1 MNDLSTAQ
9 TLTAAES
16 GASPRGIRGLLEQY
30 ARLARDTR
38 EKGLLFE
45 RLIAQF
51 LRTDPLYSARF
62 DAVWLWQDWPGRD
75 GKPDTGIDLVARE
88 SYTGKLCAIQCKFYA
103 SDHYLQKSDIDSF
116 FTASGKEG
124 FSSRAIVS
132 TTSHWSKH
140 ATDALLGQQI
150 DTFRIGIDQLEAS
163 DIDWNRFRLDEP
175 EEMRREPLKDLREHQ
190 LEALRAVKQGFT
202 EHDRGK
208 LIMACG
214 TGKTF
219 TSLRIAERTVA
230 RGGSVLFLVPSIALL
245 SQTLREW
252 AAQQE
257 IPQRAFA
264 ICSDTKVGKKAEDY
278 SVSDL
283 AYPATTNAPSLLKAA
298 LGSGPDDGITVYF
311 STYQSIAVV
320 AEAQAAG
327 LPEFDLVVCDEA
339 HRTTGVTLSGDNESA
354 FVRVHD
360 ASYIRAKKRLYM
372 TATPKLYG
380 EAAKTKASEK
390 LAVVV
395 SMDDE
400 SRFGPEFHRLGFGAA
415 VERGL
420 LSDYRVLAVDE
431 GTVNA
436 NFQQEFAQQG
446 ELSIPDAARIVGI
459 YNGLAKR
466 GVQGLGPWPMDIAP
480 MRRAVAFSRSIKDS
494 QKVSSMLD
502 GFSGGPAASGVP
514 SFPTAAEQE
523 RLEIAGENADATQR
537 AAIDKATVQPL
548 GIQAKHVDGTMNV
561 LVRNTML
568 DWLKEETDPTEN
580 GCRILT
586 NARCLSEG
594 VDVPAL
600 DAVIFLNSRDSQV
613 DVVQSV
619 GRVMRKAEG
628 KDYGYIILPIA
639 VPAGESPEQA
649 LNDNAK
655 YKVVWDV
662 LRALRAHDE
671 RFEAKIEQLDLNRRS
686 DAQIQAIAVT
696 DWHGEGSG
704 DGDGPEAVA
713 VPMDWSTLGADWR
726 DAIYA
731 KIVDKVGERDYWE
744 NWARDV
750 ADIAARQ
757 QARIESLVTGSDAR
771 IRTEFEAFVGGL
783 QDNLNPSI
791 TEKDAVESLSQ
802 HLITQPIFDALFED
816 YSFSANNP
824 VSQVMQRMVDA
835 LEGTNVESE
844 RQELDA
850 FYASVRRT
858 VSGIEDAAGKQTTI
872 KRLYEKFFSG
882 AFRDTSNRLGI
893 VYTPNEIVDFILH
906 SADDVLRSEFGVS
919 ISDEGVHVLDPFT
932 GTGTF
937 IVRLLQS
944 GLIKTSDLVRKYRY
958 ELHANEIVLLAYYVA
973 AVNIEETFHGI
984 VGATRGAHAEQYET
998 DKYEPF
1004 PGIVLTDTF
1013 QSSEDDDRYDDHG
1026 VFGDNNERVKAQNAL
1041 DIRVIV
1047 GNPPYSSGQDSAND
1061 NNQNLK
1067 YPYLDKRIAETYAA
1081 RSTAQ
1086 NKNSLYDSYIRAIRW
1101 ASDRIKDRGIVCF
1114 VSNGGFLD
1122 GNTADGLRKSL
1133 TDEFSSLYVFNLR
1146 GNTRNSGEQARK
1158 EGGQTFGSGSR
1169 ATIAISLLVKNPDA
1183 TEQGVLHYRDIGDYL
1198 TREQKLGLIAE
1209 HGSVSGVPWD
1219 ILEPNEAGDWLNQRD
1234 DTFASFTPIGDKNA
1248 SENASFAVHSRGIET
1263 GRDAWIY
1270 NSSDRIIEHNV
1281 KETIGIYNND
1291 RERWAKSDKLDSLAD
1306 FVESDPAKISW
1317 TSTLIA
1323 RLQRNQVIAFDRD
1336 KIVSSAY
1343 RPFNKHHV
1351 YFDNDLI
1358 HRRGSI
1364 PRMFPTPLQKNLGF
1378 YLTAAGSGHPF
1389 SLLAVDSMPDLAFWG
1404 SGSGQFFPRYTY
1416 EARSEQPSLFDDA
1429 EPFTRIDNITDEI
1442 LAEYRTLYGSQTEK
1456 DDVFYF
1462 VYGLMHSPDYR
1473 TTYAADLKK
1482 MLPRIPKLAEASDF
1496 WAFAGA
1502 GRELAELHLG
1512 YESVAPYPLE
1522 MAVSRRP
1529 RAASSTS
1536 GEVEDESDLR
1546 VEKMRFAGKAG
1557 AWDKST
1563 IRYNDE
1569 ITLSGIPDEAHEY
1582 LLGSRSAIEWIL
1594 ERYQVKVDKAS
1605 GIRNDPNDW
1614 GAEHGDPQYILKLL
1628 KSIVTVSVETVR
1640 IVKGLP
1646 ALWIRAEN

>member
-1 MNDLSTAQ
+1 MTVSPASAQSAPENLPHKPASGITA
-9 TLTAAES
+9 LLAE
-16 GASPRGIRGLLEQY
+16 Y
-30 ARLARDTR
+30 ARLARDTH

-62 DAVWLWQDWPGRD
+62 DEVWLWQDWPGRD
-75 GKPDTGIDLVARE
+75 GKVDTGIDLVARE
-88 SYTGKLCAIQCKFYA
+88 RYTGKLCAIQCKFYA

-116 FTASGKEG
+116 FTASGKAG

-132 TTSHWSKH
+132 TTNRWSKH
-140 ATDALLGQQI
+140 AEDAIADQQI
-150 DTFRIGIDQLEAS
+150 NTFRIGLDELEAS
-163 DIDWNRFRLDEP
+163 DIDWSQFSIEQP
-175 EEMRREPLKDLREHQ
+175 EQMHREPLKELREHQ
-190 LEALRAVKQGFT
+190 LEALRDVKAGFDNA
-202 EHDRGK
+202 DRGK

-219 TSLRIAERTVA
+219 TSLRIAEQLTPP
-230 RGGSVLFLVPSIALL
+230 GGSVLFLVPSIALL

-252 AAQQE
+252 AAQQVL
-257 IPQRAFA
+257 PQRAFA
-264 ICSDTKVGKKAEDY
+264 ICSDTKVGKRSEDY

-283 AYPATTNAPSLLKAA
+283 AFPATTNAVSLLAA
-298 LGSGPDDGITVYF
+298 ANEGGPDDGLTVYF
-311 STYQSIAVV
+311 STYQSIGVV
-320 AEAQAAG
+320 ADAQQSG
-327 LPEFDLVVCDEA
+327 LPAFDLVICDEA
-339 HRTTGVTLSGDNESA
+339 HRTTGVTLAGDAESA

-360 ASYIRAKKRLYM
+360 ENYIRTRKRLYM

-380 EAAKTKASEK
+380 DAVKSKASEK

-400 SRFGPEFHRLGFGAA
+400 SRFGPTFHRLGFGAA

-420 LSDYRVLAVDE
+420 LSDYRVLVLAVDE
-431 GTVNA
+431 GAIGA

-446 ELSIPDAARIVGI
+446 ELNIPDAARIVGI

-466 GVQGLGPWPMDIAP
+466 GVQGLGPWPGDIAP

-502 GFSGGPAASGVP
+502 GFAGGPVASGVP
-514 SFPTAAEQE
+514 AFPTTTEQE
-523 RLEIAGENADATQR
+523 RLDEATENADASGR
-537 AAIDKATVQPL
+537 AIAAKATAQPL
-548 GIQAKHVDGTMNV
+548 GIRSQHVDGTMNV
-561 LVRNTML
+561 LVRNEKL
-568 DWLKEETDPTEN
+568 DWLKAETDADEN
-580 GCRILT
+580 SCRILT

-619 GRVMRKAEG
+619 GRVMRRAEG

-686 DAQIQAIAVT
+686 DDQIQAIAVT
-696 DWHGEGSG
+696 DWHRDGEGAGHDSP
-704 DGDGPEAVA
+704 DSMS
-713 VPMDWSTLGADWR
+713 VPLNWAALGADWT

-744 NWARDV
+744 NWARNV
-750 ADIAARQ
+750 AEIAARQ
-757 QARIESLVTGSDAR
+757 QARIRNLVTGSDER
-771 IRTEFEAFVGGL
+771 IRTEFQAFVGGL

-791 TEKDAVESLSQ
+791 TDKDAIEALSQ
-802 HLITQPIFDALFED
+802 HLITLPVFDALFQD
-816 YSFSANNP
+816 YSFSDNNP

-835 LEGTNVESE
+835 LEGTNVASE
-844 RQELDA
+844 RDELDA

-858 VSGIEDAAGKQTTI
+858 VSGITDVAGKQTTI

-906 SADDVLRSEFGVS
+906 SADDLLRSEFGTS
-919 ISDEGVHVLDPFT
+919 LSDEGVHVLDPFT

-944 GLIKTSDLVRKYRY
+944 GLIKASDLVRKYRY

-984 VGATRGAHAEQYET
+984 VGASRGAHAEHYET
-998 DKYEPF
+998 DRYEPF

-1013 QSSEDDDRYDDHG
+1013 QSSEDDDELDDHG
-1026 VFGDNNERVKAQNAL
+1026 VFGDNNDRVKAQNAL
-1041 DIRVIV
+1041 KIHVIV

-1081 RSTAQ
+1081 RSTATL
-1086 NKNSLYDSYIRAIRW
+1086 KNSLYDSYIRAIRW
-1101 ASDRIKDRGIVCF
+1101 ASDRIGDRGIVAF

-1146 GNTRNSGEQARK
+1146 GNARTSGEQRRK
-1158 EGGQTFGSGSR
+1158 EKDGVFGEGSR
-1169 ATIAISLLVKNPDA
+1169 ATVSISLLVKNPDA
-1183 TEQGVLHYRDIGDYL
+1183 AQHGVLHYRDIGDYL
-1198 TREQKLGLIAE
+1198 TRKQKLGLIAE
-1209 HGSVSGVPWD
+1209 YGSVDGVSWD
-1219 ILEPNEAGDWLNQRD
+1219 VLDPNEAGDWLDQRD
-1234 DTFASFTPIGDKNA
+1234 AVFGSFRTL
-1248 SENASFAVHSRGIET
+1248 SERTGPGVGIFSAYSGGLKT
-1263 GRDAWIY
+1263 NRDAWVFNASRECLEANAERTISFF
-1270 NSSDRIIEHNV
+1270 NSQAHSATGNGPVTE
-1281 KETIGIYNND
+1281 
-1291 RERWAKSDKLDSLAD
+1291 DSLD
-1306 FVESDPAKISW
+1306 RDTTKISW
-1317 TSTLIA
+1317 SSSLIPRA
-1323 RLQRNQVIAFDRD
+1323 LRRDALGFDRQNCR
-1336 KIVSSAY
+1336 VAAY
-1343 RPFNKHHV
+1343 RPFNKQWL
-1351 YFDNDLI
+1351 YFSADLND
-1358 HRRGSI
+1358 RRGI
-1364 PRMFPTPLQKNLGF
+1364 LPKIFPRADRANLGIF
-1378 YLTAAGSGHPF
+1378 VISPGETSDFA
-1389 SLLAVDSMPDLAFWG
+1389 SLVTDAVPDLHYLAT
-1404 SGSGQFFPRYTY
+1404 GQFFPRYTY
-1416 EARSEQPSLFDDA
+1416 EARSEQPSLFDDG
-1429 EPFTRIDNITDEI
+1429 EPYTRVDNITDEI
-1442 LAEYRTLYGSQTEK
+1442 VAEYRALYGSQTTK
-1456 DDVFYF
+1456 DDIFYF
-1462 VYGLMHSPDYR
+1462 VYGLLHSPDYR

-1482 MLPRIPKLAEASDF
+1482 MLPRIPKLSAASDF
-1496 WAFAGA
+1496 WAFAKA
-1502 GRELAELHLG
+1502 GRELADLHLE
-1512 YESVAPYPLE
+1512 YESVEPYPLE
-1522 MAVSRRP
+1522 IVVSRRP
-1529 RAASSTS
+1529 RAASSTTNAVAPS
-1536 GEVEDESDLR
+1536 LVEERREERAARLETPAPNPSASDLTGVDLR
-1546 VEKMRFAGKAG
+1546 VEKTRFGGKAG

-1563 IRYNDE
+1563 IRYNDQ
-1569 ITLSGIPDEAHEY
+1569 ITLSGIPPETHEY
-1582 LLGSRSAIEWIL
+1582 LLGSRSALEWIL
-1594 ERYQVKVDKAS
+1594 ERYQVKTD
-1605 GIRNDPNDW
+1605 
-1614 GAEHGDPQYILKLL
+1614 
-1628 KSIVTVSVETVR
+1628 
-1640 IVKGLP
+1640 
-1646 ALWIRAEN
+1646 